1 MSKWQERGSSPTL
14 PSWSRVRSALSLTRA
29 GSLGECRHPPPGQ
42 TQAHRTHR
50 DTRAYPPDT
59 HRHSDPPQSESESC
73 SVVSDSLQPH
83 GLYSPWNAP
92 GQNTGVS
99 SLSLLRGI
107 FPTQGS
113 NPGLPH
119 CRRILYQ
126 LSHQGSPKKV
136 LNSHAHTH
144 RRTHTEKHTERRTHT
159 QTHAHRH
166 MHTETHTSA
175 YTQRHMCADICTHRH
190 THMCAHTHT
199 HTHTQTLQCLTH
211 CHHHIQAHTPSPEHR
226 HTSLAHTTSSH
237 LAPTQQSSHTP
248 PASSRP
254 QHPPQPQSTPINR

>member
-14 PSWSRVRSALSLTRA
+14 PSWSRVRSAPSLTRA

-50 DTRAYPPDT
+50 HTRAYPPDM

-73 SVVSDSLQPH
+73 SVVSDSLQHH
-83 GLYSPWNAP
+83 GLYSPWNSP

-99 SLSLLRGI
+99 SLSLLQRI

-119 CRRILYQ
+119 CRQILYQ

-144 RRTHTEKHTERRTHT
+144 RLTHTEKHAEMHTHT
-159 QTHAHRH
+159 
-166 MHTETHTSA
+166 
-175 YTQRHMCADICTHRH
+175 DICTQTYAHRDTHRRIYIDTHIAQTYAQRH
-190 THMCAHTHT
+190 THVRTHPHTHT
-199 HTHTQTLQCLTH
+199 HTHTQ
-211 CHHHIQAHTPSPEHR
+211 SP
-226 HTSLAHTTSSH
+226 AV
-237 LAPTQQSSHTP
+237 SHTLP
-248 PASSRP
+248 PPRTGS
-254 QHPPQPQSTPINR
+254 HPQP